1 MVPSYE
7 MKLTTMPQHKTKIK
21 HRIPF
26 EPDYAVAP
34 GRTLLETIESL
45 GIDQNELA
53 ERTGLTPK
61 TVNLI
66 IKGKAPL
73 TQQTAMLLERVT
85 SVPAR
90 IWNNLECNFREQL
103 ARIASHKQLEKQLDW
118 LKEIPTKELI
128 TRAAISAT
136 SDRVT
141 LLDQTLKFFGVAS
154 VEAWNEGW
162 SDGQFAFRK
171 SHQVAAND
179 GKLASW
185 LRLAELH
192 GQQMAVSKYSKEH
205 FGRIAKSMRGLTIA
219 EPDVFVPKLV
229 DSFASAG
236 VALCLVPEIPGAKI
250 SGAAKWLSSDK
261 ALIAVNLRGKKNDL
275 FWFTVFHEVGHI
287 LNDSKKETYIDIG
300 YSDDPQEKNANH
312 YARDLLIPTAQSQK
326 LSSLRTRSEVVAF
339 ANQIG
344 IAPGIVVGRLQHE
357 KIIAYSYLNDL
368 KDTFK
373 WE

>member
-1 MVPSYE
+1 MS
-7 MKLTTMPQHKTKIK
+7 KTKQ
-21 HRIPF
+21 RIPF
-26 EPDYAVAP
+26 EPDYAVTP
-34 GRTLLETIESL
+34 GRTLLETIEHL

-53 ERTGLTPK
+53 ERMGLTPK

-90 IWNNLECNFREQL
+90 IWNNLECNYREQL
-103 ARIASHKQLEKQLDW
+103 ARIASHKQLEKQLTW

-128 TRAAISAT
+128 ARGAVSAT

-141 LLDQTLKFFGVAS
+141 LLDQILKFFGVAS
-154 VEAWNEGW
+154 VDAWNEGW

-192 GQQMAVSKYSKEH
+192 GQQMSAAKYSKEN
-205 FGRIAKSMRGLTIA
+205 FGKVAKAARELTTT
-219 EPDVFVPKLV
+219 EPAVFVEKLI

-236 VALCLVPEIPGAKI
+236 VALCLEPEIPGAKI
-250 SGAAKWLSSDK
+250 SGAAKWLSPDK

-275 FWFTVFHEVGHI
+275 FWFTLFHEVGHI
-287 LNDSKKETYIDIG
+287 LNDSKKETYIDIA
-300 YSDDPQEKNANH
+300 YSDDPQEKKANH
-312 YARDLLIPTAQSQK
+312 YARDLLILPAQSQR
-326 LSSLRTRSEVVAF
+326 LTALRSRGEVVAF
-339 ANQIG
+339 AKQIG
-344 IAPGIVVGRLQHE
+344 IAPGIVIGRLQHE
-357 KIIAYSYLNDL
+357 KIIPYSYLNDL
-368 KDTFK
+368 KETFE

>member
-1 MVPSYE
+1 MASS
-7 MKLTTMPQHKTKIK
+7 KTKT
-21 HRIPF
+21 RIQF

-34 GRTLLETIESL
+34 GRTLLETIETL

-118 LKEIPTKELI
+118 LQGIPTKELI
-128 TRAAISAT
+128 ARGAISAT

-141 LLDQTLKFFGVAS
+141 LLERTLTFFGVAS
-154 VEAWNEGW
+154 VEAWSEGW

-192 GQQMAVSKYSKEH
+192 GQQISVSRYNKEH
-205 FGRIAKSMRGLTIA
+205 FGRVAKSMRELTIVA
-219 EPDVFVPKLV
+219 PEVFVPKLIE
-229 DSFASAG
+229 SFASAG

-250 SGAAKWLSSDK
+250 SGAAKWLSPDK

-275 FWFTVFHEVGHI
+275 FWFTLFHEVGHI
-287 LNDSKKETYIDIG
+287 LNDSKKETYVDIG
-300 YSDDPQEKNANH
+300 YSDDPKEKNANN
-312 YARDLLIPTAQSQK
+312 YARDLLIPPAQSQK
-326 LSSLRTRSEVVAF
+326 LSSLRTRKEVIAF
-339 ANQIG
+339 ANEIG

-357 KIIAYSYLNDL
+357 KIIAYSHLNDL
-368 KDTFK
+368 KDTFQWK
-373 WE
+373 

>member
-1 MVPSYE
+1 MASS
-7 MKLTTMPQHKTKIK
+7 KTKTK
-21 HRIPF
+21 IPF
-26 EPDYAVAP
+26 EPDYALAP
-34 GRTLLETIESL
+34 GSTLLETIETL

-61 TVNLI
+61 TINLI
-66 IKGKAPL
+66 IKGNAPL

-103 ARIASHKQLEKQLDW
+103 ARIESRKQLEKQLDW
-118 LKEIPTKELI
+118 LKGIPTQELI
-128 TRAAISAT
+128 SRGAILAT
-136 SDRVT
+136 SDRVS
-141 LLDQTLKFFGVAS
+141 LLEQTLKFFGVAS

-171 SHQVAAND
+171 SHQVSEND

-185 LRLAELH
+185 LRLAELQ
-192 GQQMAVSKYSKEH
+192 GQQRTVSRFNKEL
-205 FGRIAKSMRGLTIA
+205 FGRVAKSMRDLTIA
-219 EPDVFVPKLV
+219 EPEVFVPKLI

-250 SGAAKWLSSDK
+250 SGAAKWLSPDK

-300 YSDDPQEKNANH
+300 YSDDPQEKKANH
-312 YARDLLIPTAQSQK
+312 FARDLLIPPAHSTRLK
-326 LSSLRTRSEVVAF
+326 SLRSRNDVIAF
-339 ANQIG
+339 AKQTG
-344 IAPGIVVGRLQHE
+344 IAPGIVVGRMQHE
-357 KIIAYSYLNDL
+357 KIIAFSYLNDL
-368 KDTFK
+368 KETFNWK
-373 WE
+373 

>member
-1 MVPSYE
+1 MASS
-7 MKLTTMPQHKTKIK
+7 KTKTK
-21 HRIPF
+21 IPF
-26 EPDYAVAP
+26 EPDFAVAP
-34 GRTLLETIESL
+34 GRTLLETIGAL

-85 SVPAR
+85 RVPAR

-103 ARIASHKQLEKQLDW
+103 ARIAYHKQLENQLDW
-118 LKEIPTKELI
+118 LKEIPTTELI
-128 TRAAISAT
+128 ARGAISAT
-136 SDRVT
+136 SDRVA

-171 SHQVAAND
+171 SHQVAEND

-192 GQQMAVSKYSKEH
+192 GQQMNVSRYNKEH
-205 FGRIAKSMRGLTIA
+205 FGRIAKSMRELTIA
-219 EPDVFVPKLV
+219 KPEVFVPKMIH
-229 DSFASAG
+229 SFASAG
-236 VALCLVPEIPGAKI
+236 VALCLVPEIRGAKI
-250 SGAAKWLSSDK
+250 SGAAKWLSPEK

-275 FWFTVFHEVGHI
+275 FWFTLFHEVGHI

-300 YSDDPQEKNANH
+300 YSDDPQEKHANH
-312 YARDLLIPTAQSQK
+312 FARDLLIPPAQSQR
-326 LSSLRTRSEVVAF
+326 LRTLRSRSEVVAF

-344 IAPGIVVGRLQHE
+344 IAPGIVVGRMQHE
-357 KIIAYSYLNDL
+357 KIIAYSFLNDL
-368 KDTFK
+368 KQTFE

>member
-1 MVPSYE
+1 MAAS
-7 MKLTTMPQHKTKIK
+7 KNKTK
-21 HRIPF
+21 IPF

-118 LKEIPTKELI
+118 LKRIPTKELVARGVI
-128 TRAAISAT
+128 PAT

-154 VEAWNEGW
+154 VEAWYEGW

-171 SHQVAAND
+171 SHQVAEND

-192 GQQMAVSKYSKEH
+192 GQQCTVSRFNKEL
-205 FGRIAKSMRGLTIA
+205 FGRIAKSVRELTHVQP
-219 EPDVFVPKLV
+219 EVFVPQLI

-250 SGAAKWLSSDK
+250 NGAAKWLSPEK
-261 ALIAVNLRGKKNDL
+261 ALIAVNLRGKKNDI
-275 FWFTVFHEVGHI
+275 FWFTLFMKWDTFSTTARRRRTLTLDTQRI
-287 LNDSKKETYIDIG
+287 LRKRTPIITRETYSYPPHKVRG
-300 YSDDPQEKNANH
+300 LRHCVRAAKSWP
-312 YARDLLIPTAQSQK
+312 SQIK
-326 LSSLRTRSEVVAF
+326 LGLPRYRCRAVA
-339 ANQIG
+339 
-344 IAPGIVVGRLQHE
+344 
-357 KIIAYSYLNDL
+357 
-368 KDTFK
+368 T
-373 WE
+373 

>member
-7 MKLTTMPQHKTKIK
+7 MKLTTMSQIKTKSK
-21 HRIPF
+21 IPF
-26 EPDYAVAP
+26 EPDYAIAP
-34 GRTLLETIESL
+34 GRTLLETIEAL

-90 IWNNLECNFREQL
+90 IWNNLESNFREQL

-118 LKEIPTKELI
+118 LKQIPTKELI
-128 TRAAISAT
+128 SRGAISAT
-136 SDRVT
+136 FDRVT

-154 VEAWNEGW
+154 VESWNEGW

-171 SHQVAAND
+171 SHQIAEND

-192 GQQMAVSKYSKEH
+192 GQQMTASRYNKEH
-205 FGRIAKSMRGLTIA
+205 FGRVAKSTRGLTIA
-219 EPDVFVPKLV
+219 EPEVFLPKLIE
-229 DSFASAG
+229 SFASAG

-250 SGAAKWLSSDK
+250 SGAAKWLSPDK

-275 FWFTVFHEVGHI
+275 FWFTLFHEVGHI
-287 LNDSKKETYIDIG
+287 LNDSKKETYIDIS
-300 YSDDPQEKNANH
+300 YSDDPQEKNANQF
-312 YARDLLIPTAQSQK
+312 ARDLLIPPSQSQK

-357 KIIAYSYLNDL
+357 KMIAYSYLNDL
-368 KDTFK
+368 KDTFNWK
-373 WE
+373 